1 MANPNM
7 QTTANLNSGTGSVAT
22 KPAACYD
29 KLLLEVLRQKQFVHE
44 KLAQKRDMPKNYG
57 DTIQF
62 RRITKLQPKLTP
74 LVEGVTPDSSTG
86 GVTAIS
92 VSTKQY
98 GDWME
103 FTDVVDFQMVDP
115 IITEYVKEQGHQA
128 AETLDI
134 VMREVLNSG
143 TNVFYAGGKTSR
155 ATLAAGDKFS
165 IKDLRAIVRNFKKN
179 HVRPALGGNY
189 VCMISPDTEYDLYD
203 DAEFRAMMEIG
214 NNNTPLINGEIT
226 RMYSTAFMTTVNAK
240 QFTGAGAASVDV
252 QSALVIGA
260 NAYGVTKISGEGSV
274 KSIVKGL
281 GSSGTADPLNQ
292 RQTIGWKVNAF
303 AGVILEQLAIVR
315 YEHVASK

>member
-1 MANPNM
+1 M

-22 KPAACYD
+22 KPAAFYD

-86 GVTAIS
+86 GVSAIS

-98 GDWME
+98 GDFME

-115 IITEYVKEQGHQA
+115 IITEYVKEQGFQA
-128 AETLDI
+128 SETLDI

-143 TNVFYAGGKTSR
+143 TNVFYAGGKSSR

-226 RMYSTAFMTTVNAK
+226 RMYSTIFMTTVNAK
-240 QFTGAGAASVDV
+240 QFTGAGAASADV

-260 NAYGVTKISGEGSV
+260 NAYGVTKISGEGAV

-303 AGVILEQLAIVR
+303 AGVILEQLALVR